1 MKKWMKW
8 LLLLATVAFVVAG
21 IVQSLSARKAKSLTV
36 QAQLD
41 AQKSLN
47 PIDIAGSAL
56 TTVRMLD
63 LQQTVLVTGNTKAV
77 HSAIIK
83 ARVPGELQGL
93 TVREGDKVQAGQVLA
108 RIEDTEV
115 KARLRQAQQQAQSA
129 KAQLD
134 IAQRTLDNQRALIAQ
149 GFISPTALE
158 TATANHAAAQSNYA
172 AAQAAV
178 DVVAK
183 SLEDTVLRSPL
194 NGHIAQRLAQPGE
207 RVGVEARILE
217 VVDLRQIEVE
227 VALAAR
233 ESLTVQTGQT
243 ATITIDGH
251 PGSFAARVARINPS
265 ASSANRSILAYLS
278 LQPGHGLRQGLFV
291 QATIHTGSTQTL
303 ALPLHT
309 VRTDKPQPY
318 VQALVNGKVS
328 HIPVQLGTRAETQGQ
343 TLVAVTG
350 IEENTP
356 VLPGSA
362 GSLREG
368 TPVNILNGA
377 Q

>member
-278 LQPGHGLRQGLFV
+278 LK
-291 QATIHTGSTQTL
+291 A
-303 ALPLHT
+303 
-309 VRTDKPQPY
+309 
-318 VQALVNGKVS
+318 
-328 HIPVQLGTRAETQGQ
+328 
-343 TLVAVTG
+343 
-350 IEENTP
+350 
-356 VLPGSA
+356 
-362 GSLREG
+362 
-368 TPVNILNGA
+368 
-377 Q
+377 